1 MRSSTGRS
9 TRNTQ
14 QLVLEPMEPRGRSTS
29 QRRQLGRWVANP
41 KTYFYLSGSI
51 IQFLKNLV
59 LPMLIATGMQVIEE
73 PEELVE
79 DLCEARC
86 SDLEQR
92 RADRYIWDLGF
103 CVWCFVF
110 GIWDLIFSIWDYVFS
125 I

>member
-1 MRSSTGRS
+1 
-9 TRNTQ
+9 
-14 QLVLEPMEPRGRSTS
+14 MEPRGRSTS

-51 IQFLKNLV
+51 IQLLKNLV
-59 LPMLIATGMQVIEE
+59 LPLLIATGMQVIEE

-92 RADRYIWDLGF
+92 RADRYIWD
-103 CVWCFVF
+103 FVF
-110 GIWDLIFSIWDYVFS
+110 GVLYLVFG